1 MATSPKHT
9 YIQFFTVLIAL
20 ILGIFFIRLAILMI
34 FDQPKAKIYHDPEV
48 AENVVRGT
56 VYDRNGRILAIERP
70 YWGVYLHLNMIDDMN
85 LVSEVIA
92 PYVQMSPSE
101 IQLKAEQY
109 TTYAQIKKEIDD
121 RQVEPLRT
129 TLREHGLQNQ
139 VNVEKRVGRTYPAQF
154 HASQT
159 IGFTNREMEGIEGI
173 ELTQE
178 SYLQP
183 YPEIG
188 KQGTTYGEDVTLT
201 LDMDIQY
208 ALDVQLQQIAD
219 EFAPDYAMA
228 MILDARN
235 GDILGISS
243 FPWYDINA
251 LGSSEA
257 EERRNNAVNH
267 LYEPGSV
274 FKLFSTAS
282 ILQIG
287 EAKTDEPFLCDG
299 SYTFKA
305 GSSNVTINCS
315 SAHGEVDVE
324 TMLAKSCNGAISH
337 WALQTD
343 AEAFYALLGQLGF
356 TGSFDISLPSKA
368 KAFIADPS
376 QWSGRTLPTIAFGQ
390 ELLVSALHLC
400 AAATALSPS
409 GELLAPHLILSRSS
423 PVTGE
428 KSYQRERTILSQVFD
443 PTVTERVREGM
454 HRATLSGGTGTQAQV
469 EGVNLGV
476 KTGTAQL
483 FNEETGSYEDG
494 TILVSTLAM
503 VPIDS
508 PEYIIYVGAGNPKGA
523 SLYGSN
529 VAAPAVAAIVRT
541 LVSQGK
547 LITTDTTIL

>member
-9 YIQFFTVLIAL
+9 YIQFFTVLTSI
-20 ILGIFFIRLAILMI
+20 ILGIFFIRLGILMI
-34 FDQPKAKIYHDPEV
+34 FNQPQSKTYRNPEV
-48 AENVVRGT
+48 AESVVRGT
-56 VYDRNGRILAIERP
+56 IYDRNGRILAIERP
-70 YWGVYLHLNMIDDMN
+70 YWGVYLHLNMIDDIR

-101 IQLKAEQY
+101 IQQKAENY

-121 RQVEPLRT
+121 RQVDRLRS
-129 TLREHGLQNQ
+129 TLREYGLQNQ
-139 VNVEKRVGRTYPAQF
+139 VNIEKRVGRTYPAQF

-159 IGFTNREMEGIEGI
+159 IGFTNMEMEGIEGI

-178 SYLQP
+178 SYLHP

-188 KQGTTYGEDVTLT
+188 KSGTTYGEDVILT
-201 LDMDIQY
+201 LDVDIQY

-219 EFAPDYAMA
+219 EFNPDYAMA
-228 MILDARN
+228 LVLDAKN
-235 GDILGISS
+235 GDILGMSS
-243 FPWYDINA
+243 FPWYDINT
-251 LGSSEA
+251 LENSEE
-257 EERRNNAVNH
+257 EERKNHAVNH
-267 LYEPGSV
+267 LFEPGSV

-287 EAKTDEPFLCDG
+287 EAQTEEPFLCDG

-305 GSSNVTINCS
+305 GSSMVTINCTS
-315 SAHGEVDVE
+315 THGEVDVE

-343 AEAFYALLGQLGF
+343 AEAFYTLLAQLGF
-356 TGSFDISLPSKA
+356 TSSYDISLPSTA
-368 KAFIADPS
+368 KAFITDPS
-376 QWSGRTLPTIAFGQ
+376 QWSGRTQPTIAFGQ

-400 AAATALSPS
+400 TAATALSPS

-428 KSYQRERTILSQVFD
+428 KSYQRKCTVLTQVLD
-443 PTVTERVREGM
+443 PAVTERIREGM
-454 HRATLSGGTGTQAQV
+454 HRASLTGGTGTQANV
-469 EGVNLGV
+469 EGVDLGV

-503 VPIDS
+503 VPIDD
-508 PEYIIYVGAGNPKGA
+508 PNYIIYVGAGNPKGT

-529 VAAPAVAAIVRT
+529 VAAPAVGAIVKT
-541 LVSQGK
+541 LMSQGK
-547 LITTDTTIL
+547 LIASDTTIL